1 MTINMANTSRPLTHS
16 PTHPL
21 TPDGKSGSARWQPNP
36 AQRLLLESLAAEV
49 AREKSAAEFARRYC
63 DFGPAK
69 LSKILKALDS
79 GPDAVSSYFDEI
91 NDPEAELESLDLLI
105 TEARNKRSA
114 ADRITAVPILPLSK
128 FRAVAQAVRQ
138 CCNRTDPERV
148 IKYLA
153 PTGGAKSMLCN
164 YLAQTLKVAVV
175 ESHSAW
181 RRSYH
186 TVLTDIIRAIGLRI
200 PKEKLN
206 FTAYLQDKLIE
217 AGNERNIVVAIDEAE
232 FFGAEALNGMK
243 ILLNRGRFT
252 FVICAIQESHDRW
265 NDKFR
270 VEADQIT
277 RRTYRSIK
285 LTKIIPEDAAL
296 FFNCSSRGN
305 EAPSGLSPASL
316 ELICDSASM
325 FGHYSL
331 IARIAE
337 ALQGVRKPDADDVAQ
352 AIDTARKQMGL
363 SKLTK

>member
-1 MTINMANTSRPLTHS
+1 MTTMANNRSPLPAVETSRWF
-16 PTHPL
+16 PT
-21 TPDGKSGSARWQPNP
+21 T
-36 AQRLLLESLAAEV
+36 AQHEVLAALAAEV

-69 LSKILKALDS
+69 LSKILAALNAEAD
-79 GPDAVSSYFDEI
+79 SSYFDEI
-91 NDPEAELESLDLLI
+91 NDPTAEIESLDLLV

-114 ADRITAVPILPLSK
+114 ADRMTAVPILPLSK

-200 PKEKLN
+200 PTEKIN

-252 FVICAIQESHDRW
+252 FVICAIRESHDRW

-296 FFNCSSRGN
+296 FFPVGT
-305 EAPSGLSPASL
+305 LSTASL
-316 ELICDSASM
+316 ETISDAASM

-352 AIDTARKQMGL
+352 AIDTARKEMGL
-363 SKLTK
+363 AKLTR